1 MSESAKPPDAT
12 APEASPEVISA
23 THEALYDD
31 EATRCEICGCELA
44 ADDDDELGGAG
55 KGALVWVR
63 GDERR
68 EQEAPLCATCATT
81 VGVTA
86 LRAWEAEEDE
96 EG

>member
-1 MSESAKPPDAT
+1 MSEPAKPTDAT
-12 APEASPEVISA
+12 APSPEVISA
-23 THEALYDD
+23 THEALYD
-31 EATRCEICGCELA
+31 EEGSRCEICGCELA
-44 ADDDDELGGAG
+44 DDDDDGDGPG

-68 EQEAPLCATCATT
+68 EQETLLCATCATT